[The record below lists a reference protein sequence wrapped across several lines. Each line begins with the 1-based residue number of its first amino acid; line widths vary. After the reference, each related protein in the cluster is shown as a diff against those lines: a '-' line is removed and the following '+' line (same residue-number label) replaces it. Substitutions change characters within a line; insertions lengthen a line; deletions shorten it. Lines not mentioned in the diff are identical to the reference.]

1 MILGFEIFQLSRTC
15 QKLGHFIVLCNW
27 EEDLPW
33 EDKSGSMP
41 QLWDEEELAWPG
53 KTNNWRWCI
62 IFAKM
67 IQLLVTPIEAFEA
80 IFKARFARL
89 VIASFRSFQCDF
101 QPSSFI
107 LMTKI

>member
-1 MILGFEIFQLSRTC
+1 MNEDDP
-15 QKLGHFIVLCNW
+15 IVGDTINSS
-27 EEDLPW
+27 P
-33 EDKSGSMP
+33 S
-41 QLWDEEELAWPG
+41 
-53 KTNNWRWCI
+53 N
-62 IFAKM
+62 F
-67 IQLLVTPIEAFEA
+67 EAFEA